1 MGIKLQKIKSVLA
14 KDYKELGAML
24 IVVLFLG
31 FIFASLMIALFI
43 KIFIEDPTSFF
54 VFLGIMVSFF
64 VFRFLFRWFIKD
76 QL

>member
-1 MGIKLQKIKSVLA
+1 MGIKLQRIRFSLA
-14 KDYKELGAML
+14 KEYKELGTML

-43 KIFIEDPTSFF
+43 KICIEDPTSFF
-54 VFLGIMVSFF
+54 VF
-64 VFRFLFRWFIKD
+64 RFLFHWFIKD